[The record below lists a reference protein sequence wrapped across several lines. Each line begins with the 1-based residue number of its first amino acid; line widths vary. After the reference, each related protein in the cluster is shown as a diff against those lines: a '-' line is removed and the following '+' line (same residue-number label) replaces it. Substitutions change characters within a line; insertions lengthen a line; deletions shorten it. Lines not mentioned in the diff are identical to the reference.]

1 MRVIPD
7 PTLIWDGLRFGWA
20 RSCSLAVAELWPV
33 HRRVPCWQTA
43 RC

>member
-20 RSCSLAVAELWPV
+20 RSSSLAVPEL
-33 HRRVPCWQTA
+33 
-43 RC
+43 